1 MKYFIQFITFIFI
14 LIVFEI
20 IVTYSVE
27 SIVGRELTEK
37 EIYSSPLRFLAL
49 VEFVFSFVLMRILVK
64 KAILP
69 YNKEKLLHTSESHN
83 PLIEFSAS
91 LADRYLAMVFDTII
105 MFVILVLCAKTIT
118 VFSIENQLLRI
129 LILSPLFLYDPL
141 FVYCFGVTPGHY
153 LKGLK
158 VVSSANSKLTLLNCM
173 IRFVLKFVLGIVSLI
188 FLLTERKQALHDRI
202 TSTFVIY
209 SQKYVESKGRS

>member
-20 IVTYSVE
+20 IITYSIEAV
-27 SIVGRELTEK
+27 VGRELTEK
-37 EIYSSPLRFLAL
+37 DIYSSPLKFLAI
-49 VEFVFSFVLMRILVK
+49 VEFVFSFVLMRIFVK
-64 KAILP
+64 KGILP
-69 YNKEKLLHTSESHN
+69 YNKEKLLHNSENQN
-83 PLIEFSAS
+83 PLIKFSAS

-105 MFVILVLCAKTIT
+105 MFIILILCAKTIT

-141 FVYCFGVTPGHY
+141 FVYFFGVTPGHY

-158 VVSSANSKLTLLNCM
+158 VVSSSNSKLTLLNCM
-173 IRFVLKFVLGIVSLI
+173 IRFVLKFVLGMVSLV

-209 SQKYVESKGRS
+209 SKNYTESKGRS